1 MNTPFQLKLSIE
13 IKCIFLQAEKKQIKQ
28 HTMKE
33 QGLYPLKFMPLF
45 KDKIW
50 GGNKIRDIVGIDYS
64 PLNRCGELWVL
75 SALEGNETVVENGFL
90 AECTLPEVIEM
101 YNDEL
106 LGEENFDRFSTEFPL
121 LIKLIDANDN
131 LSIQVHP
138 DDDYAYKHGMENGKT
153 EMWYVLQ
160 ADEGSEI
167 YVGFNEKE
175 TKADI
180 INRLRN
186 KTFKEVMHKDIAQ
199 QGDLF
204 FIPAGTMHAIGKGIL
219 LAEIQQ
225 SSDATFRL
233 YDWDR
238 KDEEGNPRQLH
249 LEQGLEVLDLSKQE
263 GTAKVHYHY
272 HLNETNNLVECP
284 YFVTNIMPLTQ
295 GLKKDYSN
303 SDTFYLYFCVAGK
316 GFVSSMGHRIPL
328 SAGEILMIP
337 AIAKDAIIEPSP
349 MMEILE
355 ITIL

>member
-1 MNTPFQLKLSIE
+1 MAKLVMAYCLFYKSDNFYTFAKNKYI
-13 IKCIFLQAEKKQIKQ
+13 
-28 HTMKE
+28 TMKE

-50 GGNKIRDIVGIDYS
+50 GGNKIRDLVGIDYS
-64 PLNRCGELWVL
+64 PLNRCGEVWVL
-75 SALEGNETVVENGFL
+75 SALKENESVVENGFL
-90 AECTLPEVIEM
+90 AECTLNEVIEM
-101 YNDEL
+101 YSDEL
-106 LGEENFDRFSTEFPL
+106 LGEDNFNRFYTDFPL

-131 LSIQVHP
+131 LSVQVHP
-138 DDDYAYKHGMENGKT
+138 DDNYAQKHGMENGKT

-160 ADEGSEI
+160 ADNEAEI
-167 YVGFNEKE
+167 YVGFNQKE

-186 KTFKEVMHKDIAQ
+186 KTFQQVLHKDKVE

-204 FIPAGTMHAIGKGIL
+204 FIPAGTIHAIGKGVL

-238 KDEEGNPRQLH
+238 VGENNQPRELH
-249 LEQGLEVLDLSKQE
+249 LEQGLEVLDLSQQE
-263 GTAKVHYHY
+263 GTAKIHYHY
-272 HLNETNNLVECP
+272 HPNETTNLVQCP
-284 YFVTNIMPLTQ
+284 YFVTNVIPLTQ
-295 GLKKDYSN
+295 ALKKDYSN
-303 SDTFYLYFCVAGK
+303 SDTFYIYFCVAGK
-316 GFVSSMGHRIPL
+316 GFVTSMGHRIPL

-337 AIAKDAIIEPSP
+337 AIAQDTLIEPQP
-349 MMEILE
+349 LMEILE

>member
-1 MNTPFQLKLSIE
+1 MAGAINLVPLQKNKIFMN
-13 IKCIFLQAEKKQIKQ
+13 
-28 HTMKE
+28 E

-50 GGNKIRDIVGIDYS
+50 GGNKIKDIVGVDYS

-75 SALEGNETVVENGFL
+75 SGLKDNESVVENGFL

-101 YNDEL
+101 YSDEL
-106 LGEENFDRFSTEFPL
+106 LGEDNFNRFYTDFPL

-131 LSIQVHP
+131 LSVQVHP
-138 DDDYAYKHGMENGKT
+138 DDNYAYKHGMENGKT

-160 ADEGSEI
+160 ADEGAEI
-167 YVGFNEKE
+167 YVGFNQKE
-175 TKADI
+175 SKADI

-186 KTFKEVMHKDIAQ
+186 KTFKEVLHKDRVE

-204 FIPAGTMHAIGKGIL
+204 YIPAGTIHAIGKGVL

-238 KDEEGNPRQLH
+238 LDENNKPRDLH
-249 LEQGLEVLDLSKQE
+249 LEQGLEVLDLSAME
-263 GTAKVHYHY
+263 HTAKVHYHY
-272 HLNETNNLVECP
+272 HLNETQNLVQCP
-284 YFVTNIMPLTQ
+284 YFVTNVMPLTQ
-295 GLKKDYSN
+295 ALKKDYSN

-316 GFVSSMGHRIPL
+316 CFVSSMGHRIPL

-337 AIAKDAIIEPSP
+337 AKANDALIEPMP
-349 MMEILE
+349 MTEILE

>member
-1 MNTPFQLKLSIE
+1 ME
-13 IKCIFLQAEKKQIKQ
+13 ER
-28 HTMKE
+28 
-33 QGLYPLKFMPLF
+33 GLYPLKFMPLF

-50 GGNKIRDIVGIDYS
+50 GGNKIKDIVGIDYS
-64 PLNRCGELWVL
+64 PLARCGELWIL
-75 SALEGNETVVENGFL
+75 SALPGQETVVENGFL
-90 AECTLPEVIEM
+90 AECTLREVLEM
-101 YNDEL
+101 YSDEL
-106 LGEENFDRFSTEFPL
+106 VGEENFEKYYLDFPL

-131 LSIQVHP
+131 LSAQVHP
-138 DDDYAYKHGMENGKT
+138 DDDYACNHGLESGKT

-160 ADEGSEI
+160 ADEDSKI
-167 YVGFNEKE
+167 YFGFNKKE

-186 KTFKEVMHKDIAQ
+186 KTFKEIMHADKAER
-199 QGDLF
+199 GDLYMV
-204 FIPAGTMHAIGKGIL
+204 PAGTMHAIGKGVL

-238 KDEEGNPRQLH
+238 TDEKGKSRQLH
-249 LEQGLEVLDLSKQE
+249 VEQSLQVLDLCAQDE
-263 GTAKVHYHY
+263 TAKVHYHY
-272 HLNETNNLVECP
+272 HLNQTNNLVQCP
-284 YFVTNIMPLTQ
+284 YFVTNLIPLTQ

-337 AIAKDAIIEPSP
+337 AKADGALIEPVP

>member
-13 IKCIFLQAEKKQIKQ
+13 IKCIFLQTEKKQIKQ

-50 GGNKIRDIVGIDYS
+50 GGHKIRDIVGIDYS

-153 EMWYVLQ
+153 EMWYVMQ

-238 KDEEGNPRQLH
+238 KDEKGNPRQLH

-272 HLNETNNLVECP
+272 HLNKTNNLVECP

-337 AIAKDAIIEPSP
+337 AIAKDSIIEPSP

>member
-1 MNTPFQLKLSIE
+1 ME
-13 IKCIFLQAEKKQIKQ
+13 ER
-28 HTMKE
+28 
-33 QGLYPLKFMPLF
+33 GLYPLRFMPLF

-75 SALEGNETVVENGFL
+75 SGIEGEETVVENGFL
-90 AECTLPEVIEM
+90 AECTLNEVIEM
-101 YNDEL
+101 YTDEL
-106 LGEENFDRFSTEFPL
+106 LGEENFDKYSTEFPL
-121 LIKLIDANDN
+121 LIKIIDAKEN
-131 LSIQVHP
+131 LSAQVHP
-138 DDDYAYKHGMENGKT
+138 DDHYASCHMGQSNGKT

-160 ADEGSEI
+160 ADQDAKI
-167 YVGFNEKE
+167 YSGFTQKE
-175 TKADI
+175 TKADV

-186 KTFKEVMHKDIAQ
+186 KTFVDVMHADEAK
-199 QGDLF
+199 QGDCY
-204 FIPAGTMHAIGKGIL
+204 FIPAGKMHAIGKGVL

-238 KDEEGNPRQLH
+238 VDDNGNPRQLH

-263 GTAKVHYHY
+263 GTAKEHYHF
-272 HLNETNNLVECP
+272 HLNETTNMVQCP

-295 GLKKDYSN
+295 GLKKDLSN
-303 SDTFYLYFCVAGK
+303 NDTFYLYFCTAGK
-316 GFVSSMGHRIPL
+316 GFVTSMGHRIPL

-337 AIAKDAIIEPSP
+337 AKAEDALIEPNP

-355 ITIL
+355 ITTL